1 MGSIL
6 ETSVGSTDQR
16 TMHVSQTKRVADTC
30 RGTRL
35 GEQNK
40 RKDKGKKRQYLCD
53 NVSSETSQLWR
64 VQDNEF
70 STVLDHC

>member
-16 TMHVSQTKRVADTC
+16 TMHVSRTKRMADTY

-53 NVSSETSQLWR
+53 NVCSETSQLWR
-64 VQDNEF
+64 IQDNEF